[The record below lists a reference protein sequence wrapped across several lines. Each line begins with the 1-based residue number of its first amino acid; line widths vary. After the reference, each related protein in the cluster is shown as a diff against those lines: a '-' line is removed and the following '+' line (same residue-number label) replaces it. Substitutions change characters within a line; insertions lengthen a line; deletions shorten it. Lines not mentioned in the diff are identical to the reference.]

1 VADPTFRAVTAITVT
16 AGGSHAVTLPTGTA
30 IGDITTFEIF
40 GTGGVL
46 TAPDA
51 TYKLQGTE
59 LSNSTVRVA
68 TFCKKWVTTPP
79 ANATFTS
86 AAAGGTGGGAHTT
99 QGSDL
104 QVIPGAQAVLTTGS
118 TSIVTGSVTTV
129 RANCLLVASAVAVTV
144 PCSYTNGT
152 LTERSDPGDG
162 GYFGDEIQAAAG
174 ASGTRTLTAS
184 LSTNAI
190 AILVGIQS
198 NPYVGAATTTQ
209 GLVSSTLAGNSRR

>member
-1 VADPTFRAVTAITVT
+1 
-16 AGGSHAVTLPTGTA
+16 
-30 IGDITTFEIF
+30 
-40 GTGGVL
+40 
-46 TAPDA
+46 
-51 TYKLQGTE
+51 
-59 LSNSTVRVA
+59 
-68 TFCKKWVTTPP
+68 
-79 ANATFTS
+79 
-86 AAAGGTGGGAHTT
+86 
-99 QGSDL
+99 
-104 QVIPGAQAVLTTGS
+104 
-118 TSIVTGSVTTV
+118 
-129 RANCLLVASAVAVTV
+129 VTV